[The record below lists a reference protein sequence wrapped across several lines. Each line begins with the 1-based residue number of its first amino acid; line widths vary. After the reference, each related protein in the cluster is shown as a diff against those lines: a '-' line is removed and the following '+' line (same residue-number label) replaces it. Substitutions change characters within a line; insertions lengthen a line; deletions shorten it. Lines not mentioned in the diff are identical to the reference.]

1 MPLEMRTPLVVIYIR
16 CLITTA
22 LMTPMAIGFMGTYYV
37 VRGDDEGS
45 VCKSGNVDGCI
56 SDD

>member
-1 MPLEMRTPLVVIYIR
+1 
-16 CLITTA
+16 
-22 LMTPMAIGFMGTYYV
+22 MTPMAIGFMGEYYV